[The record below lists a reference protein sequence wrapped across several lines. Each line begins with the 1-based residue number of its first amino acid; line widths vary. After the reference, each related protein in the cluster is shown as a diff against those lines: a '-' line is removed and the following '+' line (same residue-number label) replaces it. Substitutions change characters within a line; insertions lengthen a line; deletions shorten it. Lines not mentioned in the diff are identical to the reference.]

1 MRRRKRRRRRKR
13 EDKMQCEYSVG
24 SNPNM
29 FGLFEFKFGF
39 TPNTLL
45 TGFEI

>member
-1 MRRRKRRRRRKR
+1 MRECEEEEKKKKKER

-29 FGLFEFKFGF
+29 FGFKFGV
-39 TPNTLL
+39 
-45 TGFEI
+45 IVKYK